1 MRSTRQLHPRCE
13 HFAFSCFSYLILS
26 SFVSP
31 LLPLGLGLLLVRG
44 YVRRPMYCRMG
55 LLVLQVF
62 LEFFYWL
69 ALTFAKAPDPS
80 GGRGEMAM
88 SHPRCA
94 RLFFLHSEPGQDA
107 PARRSVCPTGACSS
121 QLYSAKCMYFNGHRH
136 FSRRPQPRGSGGD
149 ATLRKD
155 TRREL

>member
-1 MRSTRQLHPRCE
+1 MRSTRQLHPHCE

-31 LLPLGLGLLLVRG
+31 LLPFGLGLLLVRG

-55 LLVLQVF
+55 LLVLQFIRRFTLRAQVF
-62 LEFFYWL
+62 LEFNYWL

-88 SHPRCA
+88 SHPCCA
-94 RLFFLHSEPGQDA
+94 RLLFLHSEPGQDA
-107 PARRSVCPTGACSS
+107 PARRSVFPRTLLLVVQS
-121 QLYSAKCMYFNGHRH
+121 F
-136 FSRRPQPRGSGGD
+136 PQVRAVPNCTARSFVF
-149 ATLRKD
+149 
-155 TRREL
+155 